1 MIECRNR
8 GAAVGALRFDVRQP
22 DMVRPAVR
30 ADLDVVAAIVVSAID
45 QHIES
50 AGCAHF
56 AEGDFCGV
64 VAMAVCIILAKR
76 PRPL

>member
-1 MIECRNR
+1 MSSFGFEARPRCLPQ
-8 GAAVGALRFDVRQP
+8 AVQTKWFDVRQP
-22 DMVRPAVR
+22 DMVRSAVR

-56 AEGDFCGV
+56 AEGDF
-64 VAMAVCIILAKR
+64 
-76 PRPL
+76 